1 MLPYK
6 KSLYSIGK
14 SLTWNKYRLKTLK
27 SLIRSFIKNR
37 TVNLTL
43 ASTTMGDG
51 TKATSEYRKLQR
63 FFKDFEMPLGDI
75 GVFILSIF
83 HRPKNGWKVVMD
95 RTNWKFGETHINI
108 LTVGIVVNG
117 IAIPV
122 VWKVLPQTTKSG
134 NSNTSQRIEI
144 IQKLLTLI
152 PATDIEV
159 LTMDREFCGNKWLKW
174 LDDQG
179 IIFIVRLKRSHKIN
193 GIQAY
198 LFHKSKDNKVNE
210 LQEVWGLSLYFSGK
224 KINKGRDPYLYIVS
238 NGKKGKEALK
248 EYKLRWSIELLFSHY
263 KKRGFNLED
272 THMSEDAKL
281 ERLFGVITLSF
292 AVTFSWGNILTIKE
306 YLNATEKR
314 KSVFRLGLESLMR
327 ILDREQHSSSKAS
340 SLIQQVDQLITY
352 SFQQFGGKKTVV

>member
-122 VWKVLPQTTKSG
+122 VWEVLPQTTKSG
-134 NSNTSQRIEI
+134 NSNT
-144 IQKLLTLI
+144 
-152 PATDIEV
+152 
-159 LTMDREFCGNKWLKW
+159 
-174 LDDQG
+174 
-179 IIFIVRLKRSHKIN
+179 SHKIN